1 MVEVRKI
8 WKIPKFRH
16 YFYSWAI
23 FDLNFGQVQEN
34 QSLYTSSVNSNGFV
48 KDSKLKSEEEK
59 SLNDENSDSQEK
71 NFQNLA
77 CSIEFALFTFWVSV
91 GNLVTLFCI
100 FTWSQFSEGADP
112 MRYR

>member
-1 MVEVRKI
+1 M
-8 WKIPKFRH
+8 
-16 YFYSWAI
+16 
-23 FDLNFGQVQEN
+23 
-34 QSLYTSSVNSNGFV
+34 SSVYSNGFV

-59 SLNDENSDSQEK
+59 SLNDENSDGHE